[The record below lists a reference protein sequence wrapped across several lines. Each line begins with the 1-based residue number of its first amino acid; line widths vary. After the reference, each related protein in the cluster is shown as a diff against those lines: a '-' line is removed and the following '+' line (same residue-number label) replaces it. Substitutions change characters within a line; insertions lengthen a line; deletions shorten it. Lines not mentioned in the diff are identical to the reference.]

1 MNAITLGDVSVLRTV
16 EYEGTTRL
24 PAEMF
29 GDIPGEVWKAHRPWL
44 APDFWDVRTGLLRSC
59 VQTWVLRSA
68 GRTILIDTGV
78 GNAKE
83 RPAMPAFHRLNT
95 GYLAR
100 LAAAGV
106 TPEDV
111 DVVVNTHLHADH
123 VGWNTRLVDGEWVP
137 TFPNAHYLFPRA
149 DYDFWN
155 PANHHARRMEE
166 ANRNVFEDS
175 VEPVVRAGLA
185 TLWEDSFVIDE
196 NVTLAPAPGH
206 TPGSCVVLLSSGQD
220 RAVFVGD
227 LLHNPVQV
235 VEPQCNSCF
244 CEDPAGARE
253 SRHRVLGE
261 AADTGRIVFPAH
273 LRGGR
278 PGMRVERSG
287 SRFAIRSWAS
297 LEATA

>member
-16 EYEGTTRL
+16 EYEGTTR
-24 PAEMF
+24 PPREMF
-29 GDIPGEVWKAHRPWL
+29 GDVPDEAWEANRNWL
-44 APDFWDVRTGLLRSC
+44 APDYWDVEADLLRSA

-78 GNAKE
+78 GDAKE
-83 RPAMPAFHRLNT
+83 RPAMPAFHRLHT
-95 GYLAR
+95 GFLAR

-106 TPEDV
+106 RPEDV

-137 TFPNAHYLFPRA
+137 TFPHARYLFPRA

-155 PANHHARRMEE
+155 PAHHHIRRMEE

-196 NVTLAPAPGH
+196 NLTLAPAPGH
-206 TPGSCVVLLSSGQD
+206 TPGSAVVLLNSGGD
-220 RAVFVGD
+220 RAAFVGD

-235 VEPQCNSCF
+235 VEPRCNSCF
-244 CEDPAGARE
+244 CEDPAGARD
-253 SRHRVLGE
+253 SRLRVLGE

-273 LRGGR
+273 LRGER
-278 PGMRVERSG
+278 PAMRVERSG
-287 SRFAIRSWAS
+287 SRFAIRSWTS

>member
-1 MNAITLGDVSVLRTV
+1 MNPITLGNVSVLRTV

-24 PAEMF
+24 PEEMF
-29 GDIPGEVWKAHRPWL
+29 GGLPRDAWESHRHWL
-44 APDFWDVRTGLLRSC
+44 APDFWDVQSGLLRSC

-78 GNAKE
+78 GDTKE
-83 RPAMPAFHRLNT
+83 RPAMPAFHHLKS
-95 GYLAR
+95 GFLAR

-137 TFPNAHYLFPRA
+137 TFPNARYLFPRA
-149 DYDFWN
+149 DHDFWN
-155 PANHHARRMEE
+155 PANHHTRRMEE

-185 TLWEDSFVIDE
+185 TLWEGSFVIDE
-196 NVTLAPAPGH
+196 SLTLAPAPGH
-206 TPGSCVVLLSSGQD
+206 TPGSCVVLLSSGED
-220 RAVFVGD
+220 RAAFVGD

-235 VEPQCNSCF
+235 LEPRCNSCF
-244 CEDPAGARE
+244 CEDPAGARD

-273 LRGGR
+273 LPGGR
-278 PGMRVERSG
+278 PGMQVERSG
-287 SRFAIRSWAS
+287 SRFAIRSWTT